1 MKNALCYHLDLEET
15 QIRYKITQLTDN
27 DITVALSLVEDVEL
41 ESISQQQMMLEA
53 VDRAITDTEVRQQ
66 LKPILE
72 AILRAQPQTVIKS
85 YPQTLI
91 QVTMPKSRYERI
103 GYPKVGDRLLIDLK
117 NENPNTTSS
126 I

>member
-1 MKNALCYHLDLEET
+1 MKNVLCYHLDLEET

-72 AILRAQPQTVIKS
+72 AIL
-85 YPQTLI
+85 
-91 QVTMPKSRYERI
+91 
-103 GYPKVGDRLLIDLK
+103 
-117 NENPNTTSS
+117 
-126 I
+126 

>member
-1 MKNALCYHLDLEET
+1 MDLEET

-72 AILRAQPQTVIKS
+72 AILKAQPQTVIKS

>member
-1 MKNALCYHLDLEET
+1 MDLEET

-53 VDRAITDTEVRQQ
+53 VERAITDTEVRQQ

-72 AILRAQPQTVIKS
+72 AILKAQPQTV
-85 YPQTLI
+85 
-91 QVTMPKSRYERI
+91 
-103 GYPKVGDRLLIDLK
+103 
-117 NENPNTTSS
+117 
-126 I
+126 